1 MVIVSPTNAK
11 DKNRVNIIIK
21 DSNDEVIR
29 RICIDP
35 SLYIRQVKLDIS
47 RMKFVS
53 FLFVWM
59 ESHWLD
65 EYEQAN
71 RMLCPFL

>member
-53 FLFVWM
+53 FLFI
-59 ESHWLD
+59 
-65 EYEQAN
+65 
-71 RMLCPFL
+71 